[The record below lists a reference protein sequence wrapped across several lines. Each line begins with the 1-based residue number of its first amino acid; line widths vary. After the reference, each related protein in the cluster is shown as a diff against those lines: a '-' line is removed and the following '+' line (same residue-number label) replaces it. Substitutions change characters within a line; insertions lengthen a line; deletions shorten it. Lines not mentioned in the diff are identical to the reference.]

1 MPVPDTVIFGPSPV
15 GANTYGD
22 IRKLEEADQFLAIRD
37 RVGAFFNT
45 QVSELGIQA
54 DGKKKVYSPFPLFL
68 LTCIGI
74 ETLGH
79 LFFAR
84 KAKEGEDAEE
94 VKREPFLKACG
105 KVHQKF
111 SRILPEDQK
120 VAFDALWGEGEHK
133 KHKTVALLVYRLG
146 RNTMAHG
153 YQSRGVYLTEDHDD
167 FEMIDGGLVMNPY
180 KFWCSYLNAYEKLWA
195 DFLKGTQDNDP
206 RLVAMRAYRDK
217 LLG

>member
-1 MPVPDTVIFGPSPV
+1 MPVPDSVIFGPSPP

-22 IRKLEEADQFLAIRD
+22 IRKLNEAEQFLAIRD
-37 RVGAFFNT
+37 RVSTFFNA

-84 KAKEGEDAEE
+84 KAMDGENKEE
-94 VKREPFLKACG
+94 VQRESFLKACG

-111 SRILPEDQK
+111 SRGLPVDQK
-120 VAFDALWGEGEHK
+120 VAFDELWGEGEHQK
-133 KHKTVALLVYRLG
+133 NKTVALLIYRLG
-146 RNTMAHG
+146 RHTMAHG
-153 YQSRGVYLTEDHDD
+153 YQSRGVYLTVDHDD
-167 FEMIDGGLVMNPY
+167 FEMIDGGLVLNPY
-180 KFWCSYLNAYEKLWA
+180 KFWCFYLNAYEKLWK
-195 DFLKGTQDNDP
+195 DFLNGVQENDP
-206 RLVAMRAYRDK
+206 CLASMRMYRDK
-217 LLG
+217 LLK